1 MNVSRSGFYDWKR
14 RPKKNQNRLIVDIK
28 SIHRE
33 SRGTYG
39 VPRIFIKLKELGH
52 TAGRHTIHKLMRQ
65 ENIVGLPI
73 HRKKYRSP
81 KIARKDLVRQNFT
94 AEHPNQIWCCD
105 ITQKWTS
112 EGWFYLAVVLDLYSR
127 RIVGWSTGSNMRAE
141 LPLRA
146 LNQAL
151 VLRGDPKGVIHHSD
165 RGSQYTSEQYLKRQ
179 ETAELRTSFGS
190 AGTIRFLSLFGLSP
204 SFALVSI
211 MLRWKVSS
219 RC

>member
-1 MNVSRSGFYDWKR
+1 MKTLWDRISQ
-14 RPKKNQNRLIVDIK
+14 QNYL
-28 SIHRE
+28 
-33 SRGTYG
+33 
-39 VPRIFIKLKELGH
+39 
-52 TAGRHTIHKLMRQ
+52 
-65 ENIVGLPI
+65 N
-73 HRKKYRSP
+73 
-81 KIARKDLVRQNFT
+81 KIR
-94 AEHPNQIWCCD
+94 PNQIWCCD
-105 ITQKWTS
+105 ITQKWTT

-127 RIVGWSTGSNMRAE
+127 RIVGWSTGSNMRTE

-151 VLRGDPKGVIHHSD
+151 VLRGNPKGVIHHSD

-179 ETAELRTSFGS
+179 ETAESIFMFWRTSFGS

-219 RC
+219 PYWSENVWTENLGGQDQN